1 MKKLLLSVAWLSATT
16 MTLASAFIIERH
28 VDATKIQTIIASQNV
43 QPVLAQPSYN
53 LYTALPDV
61 ASDVAQI
68 AASGDA
74 RPLILEKYLAL
85 QNAPLALY
93 SQNLVDASDKYHLD
107 WRLLTAIAM
116 QESNGGKVIPPDSYN
131 AWGWAIYGSTVKRF
145 ENWEH
150 AIEVVASGLK
160 TNYIDK
166 GLVTP
171 DQIMA
176 KYTPPSLDKGGS
188 WAKGINYFLNL
199 LQ

>member
-1 MKKLLLSVAWLSATT
+1 MKKLLLVAAWLSATT
-16 MTLASAFIIERH
+16 MTLVSAFIIERH
-28 VDATKIQTIIASQNV
+28 VDLAKTQTIIDSQNV

-61 ASDVAQI
+61 VSDVAQI
-68 AASGDA
+68 VASGDA
-74 RPLILEKYLAL
+74 RPLILQKYLSL
-85 QNAPLALY
+85 QNAPLAQY
-93 SQNLVDASDKYHLD
+93 AQKLVDTSDKYSLD

-116 QESNGGKVIPPDSYN
+116 QESNGGKVIPQDSYN
-131 AWGWAIYGSTVKRF
+131 AWGWAIYGSTTKRF

-150 AIEVVASGLK
+150 AIEIVASGLK
-160 TNYIDK
+160 ANYIDR

-176 KYTPPSLDKGGS
+176 KYTPPSLEKGGS